1 MPLSVNFILF
11 DRALVC
17 ADVSTCG
24 LQLNRKVDGV
34 ARSGELISLRDTPL
48 SR

>member
-1 MPLSVNFILF
+1 MSVNFILF
-11 DRALVC
+11 DRTLVC
-17 ADVSTCG
+17 ADVTTCD

-34 ARSGELISLRDTPL
+34 ARSGELISLRYTPH